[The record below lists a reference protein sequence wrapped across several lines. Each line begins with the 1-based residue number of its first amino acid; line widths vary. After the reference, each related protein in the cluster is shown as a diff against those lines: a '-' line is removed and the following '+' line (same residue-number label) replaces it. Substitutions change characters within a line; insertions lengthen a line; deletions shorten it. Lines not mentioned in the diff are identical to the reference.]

1 MASFPRSIENCDF
14 SPKSKGET
22 LIKTSKVADF
32 LGKLLKASKMEKNKH
47 GTKRFVEFYN
57 HLGALTMVE

>member
-32 LGKLLKASKMEKNKH
+32 LGKLLKATEMKKKTSMEQKDLSSFITISVH
-47 GTKRFVEFYN
+47 
-57 HLGALTMVE
+57 